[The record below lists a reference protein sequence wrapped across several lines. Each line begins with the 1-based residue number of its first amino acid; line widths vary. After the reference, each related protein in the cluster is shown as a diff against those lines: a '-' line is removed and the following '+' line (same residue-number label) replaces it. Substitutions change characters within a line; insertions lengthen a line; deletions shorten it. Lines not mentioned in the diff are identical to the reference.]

1 MTRNGHT
8 LDLAGLWNALLA
20 AAAVAYTV
28 GFVVAVEAAPRKLVY

>member
-1 MTRNGHT
+1 MTRNRRIP
-8 LDLAGLWNALLA
+8 DLAGLRGTLLA